1 MISSKN
7 GNKMNKDKKKLSIL
21 GIIGLVVLLFLLSIT
36 NKSISNGNEIQ
47 KTYDVVEQE
56 NEKQPV

>member
-1 MISSKN
+1 
-7 GNKMNKDKKKLSIL
+7 MNKDKKRKLSIL
-21 GIIGLVVLLFLLSIT
+21 GIIGFVVLLFLLSIAKY
-36 NKSISNGNEIQ
+36 KSVSNGNEIQ

>member
-1 MISSKN
+1 
-7 GNKMNKDKKKLSIL
+7 MNKDKKKLSIL

-56 NEKQPV
+56 NEKQFV